1 MPPSVGRPAGVSAD
15 CVLLRD
21 YSAGRFWST
30 TREVDGRQALPMFWI
45 NIWSQSSFGVA
56 KWLMLIVLINN
67 SKSWS
72 GTSSQ
77 RGHTESAVNNEST
90 CPVEPRD
97 GGPAAD
103 TRTVNELVG
112 PRSVGRSWTFLTQ
125 RTSAA
130 SDMRM
135 LPFFHAE
142 AILCRLFG
150 KNKEDEKLK
159 IALWKLP
166 QLPASFI

>member
-72 GTSSQ
+72 GTSSARSHRERREQRVNMSCRAERRGTGGWHADSQRARWPEKCWPQLNFPHSADVSGQRNAYGSLFPRWGDFVSFIWQEQ
-77 RGHTESAVNNEST
+77 RGWEAENSFMKAS
-90 CPVEPRD
+90 PAPR
-97 GGPAAD
+97 
-103 TRTVNELVG
+103 
-112 PRSVGRSWTFLTQ
+112 
-125 RTSAA
+125 
-130 SDMRM
+130 
-135 LPFFHAE
+135 
-142 AILCRLFG
+142 
-150 KNKEDEKLK
+150 
-159 IALWKLP
+159 
-166 QLPASFI
+166 